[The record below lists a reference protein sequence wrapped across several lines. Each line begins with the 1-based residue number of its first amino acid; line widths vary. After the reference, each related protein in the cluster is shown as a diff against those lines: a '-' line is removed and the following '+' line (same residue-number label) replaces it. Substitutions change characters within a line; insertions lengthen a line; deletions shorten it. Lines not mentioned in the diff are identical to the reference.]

1 METAFMGIRNQ
12 EASGFGGFVFGFGFG
27 FFGFFFSDCN

>member
-27 FFGFFFSDCN
+27 VFFSDCN